1 MRWRDSE
8 RASSWVWLLILYSAA
23 GFVEAAFYGQ
33 MFAFTPLYLPR
44 LGIAEA
50 NVPAWT
56 GAITAFSSVL
66 GLPFLPFW
74 GALAD
79 RYTRQP
85 LIVRTFVVHL
95 LSGILALLAG
105 NIWVF
110 VLGRALMSLALGNTG
125 LMMTT
130 LAERAPH
137 GRLGFAFAIMNGTPA
152 LGAFLG
158 PLAGGPVVDAWGF
171 RVLLAGDSVLMLA
184 VILALTFG
192 YRDTFVAPER
202 RPLLGMA
209 GESVRLIIG
218 SPRLRTL
225 FPALFLLFG
234 GWMLAFTYAP
244 LAIRAL
250 YTGSEPGRAVG
261 AVLGLGGLAT
271 IVFSPTLGA
280 LADRFGYWTVLF
292 AGALVET
299 ALWPLPALAHGLAG
313 FTVAWAV
320 LNGVASG
327 VFAVSFSV
335 LSESADSSIRGRI
348 MTFAYL
354 PVNVGFIVGP
364 AIGSVITQHNI
375 FAVFPVAACFTALG
389 IGTLALA
396 ARKKVAVVA
405 APSLA

>member
-8 RASSWVWLLILYSAA
+8 KASTWIWLLTLFSVA
-23 GFVEAAFYGQ
+23 GFIETFFYGQ
-33 MFAFTPLYLPR
+33 LFAFTPLYLPH
-44 LGIAEA
+44 LGIAPA
-50 NVPAWT
+50 DVPVWT
-56 GAITAFSSVL
+56 GAIVALSSVL

-79 RYTRQP
+79 RYARQP

-95 LSGILALLAG
+95 LAGILALLAG

-110 VLGRALMSLALGNTG
+110 VLGRALMSLTLGSTG

-130 LAERAPH
+130 LSERAPR
-137 GRLGFAFAIMNGTPA
+137 GRLGLAFAIMNTTPP
-152 LGAFLG
+152 LGAFVG
-158 PLAGGPVVDAWGF
+158 PLVGGPVVDAWGF

-192 YRDTFVAPER
+192 YRDTFVATAR
-202 RPLLGMA
+202 RPLFQMA
-209 GESVRLIIG
+209 LESVQLIG
-218 SPRLRTL
+218 DSPRLRTL

-234 GWMLAFTYAP
+234 GWMLAYTYVP

-250 YTGSEPGRAVG
+250 YTGADPGRAIG
-261 AVLGLGGLAT
+261 IILGLGGLT
-271 IVFSPTLGA
+271 TVVFGPALGA
-280 LADRFGYWTVLF
+280 LADRFGYWSVLF

-299 ALWPLPALAHGLAG
+299 ALWPLPALTHGLVG
-313 FTVAWAV
+313 FAVAWAV
-320 LNGVASG
+320 INGVASG
-327 VFAVSFSV
+327 VFAVSFSA
-335 LSESADSSIRGRI
+335 LSASADSSVRGRI

-354 PVNVGFIVGP
+354 PTYIGFIVGP
-364 AIGSVITQHNI
+364 AIGSVITQRNI

-396 ARKKVAVVA
+396 AQKKVTTA
-405 APSLA
+405 ATPSLT